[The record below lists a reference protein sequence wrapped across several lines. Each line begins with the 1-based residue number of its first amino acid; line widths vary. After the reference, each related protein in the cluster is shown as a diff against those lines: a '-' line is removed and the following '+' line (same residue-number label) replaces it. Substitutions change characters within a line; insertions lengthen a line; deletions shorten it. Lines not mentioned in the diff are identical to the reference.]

1 MPSVDDRTF
10 WFEGFALDLDRGCL
24 LGEDGE
30 IELRP
35 KSFEVLCYLIE
46 HAGRLVRKDKI
57 MKAVWPNVVVSDA
70 SLAQCVS
77 EVRLALRDNQQ
88 QIIRTVARRGY
99 LFAAPVSRSAPAGAM
114 ARLPADAGDGVR
126 VADNARADV
135 AAMDAPVDG
144 SSERE
149 PVAERRPAERRQI
162 TVLACEWI
170 GLAAMAARS
179 DPEDLRV
186 TRAAYRRHCI
196 EIVSRH
202 GGHVSC
208 IFDDG
213 VLVYFGY
220 PAAGEHD
227 AEDAV
232 RAGLALLGSDRF
244 AATPGDDLA
253 SEGLPGEGATVSQS
267 PPFPLRI
274 GIASGMV
281 VIDDDIGD
289 TTRQPGA
296 VGAAPFLARS
306 LQAMAKADSL
316 LIDQNTRRLAGGW
329 FEYDRINPIFV
340 DGHPKAVEA
349 WRVLGASRVAG
360 RFEALRAGDPA
371 ALVGRDEE
379 IELLLR
385 RWQRATDG
393 DGQVMLVS
401 GEAGIGKSRLA
412 AALLDRLAGTPHASQ
427 HYFCSPHHSDSA
439 LYPILQQI
447 ERAAALAP
455 GDDDTTRGEK
465 LDVLLAQ
472 SLTPPEDRAA
482 LAELLSSARPQ
493 RPPTPDLPPQHR
505 RRRTFEALTR
515 RIEAKAQAQPV
526 VVIFEDV
533 QWIDP
538 TSLEVLNRMVER
550 TPALPVLLVVTF
562 RPEFIAPWIGE
573 PHVSLLTLRR
583 LAQRDCHAL
592 VEQIAGA
599 NELADDLID
608 EIVARS
614 DGVPLFAEELTK
626 AVIEANALAMTPA
639 ASGDEAEAAPTKR
652 YATGNA
658 VVPLTLHASLM
669 ARLDRLGPAREVAQI
684 GAAIG
689 REFSGALVAAVVGC
703 SEAELHESLD
713 RLTDSGLVRRDGGA
727 LDATFV
733 FKHALVQDAAYGTL
747 LRDARRDL
755 HARIAIALERD
766 FPYVKDSHPEILA
779 RHYDEAE
786 LLPLA
791 TTWWGKA
798 GDLALRR
805 PAFDE
810 AVAHLGRA
818 IEAADSIPPDAEPA
832 ISPSARLKLQVA
844 YAQALMWARGHGN
857 AAPETIA
864 AFARARELMAGVED
878 GSERFFTFYGLW
890 AGSMSRGEIASA
902 RDQAE
907 AYLSAAER
915 EPGAPQAAV
924 AHAVAGV
931 TSWHQGDFVGARAH
945 LEQAQAIY
953 RAAPAGSDHLFRFG
967 QDVEAH
973 IVIWL
978 ALVLW
983 PLGEPDRAGRFAND
997 VLARAAAESGPV
1009 PTTVYVHQHKLNLE
1023 MIRRDAAC
1031 AKSHAETVIRLCR
1044 QHGLTASRS
1053 YAGIHRLWTRWRLGE
1068 ARDVAAMRNA
1078 IDELRE
1084 RRIRQSLPWCLTLLA
1099 EMEADLETDTGAD
1112 ARADM
1117 SEIEVA
1123 LGSVDAALAEAQQT
1137 GEHWYDS
1144 ESHRMRGNILLAR
1157 DPADSAAAEQAFRAA
1172 IAVAQQQQ
1180 AHSFVL
1186 RAALALAEFYAA
1198 SGRGAE
1204 ADGVLAAPLARL
1216 SANRELPEVEKA
1228 QQLLAGLTDAAGN
1241 RAPVRRRS
1249 KRPRS

>member
-99 LFAAPVSRSAPAGAM
+99 LFAAPVSRSAPAGTVL
-114 ARLPADAGDGVR
+114 ARLPA
-126 VADNARADV
+126 RASDV
-135 AAMDAPVDG
+135 AHVARDPRAGVAATDG
-144 SSERE
+144 SSDRG
-149 PVAERRPAERRQI
+149 PVAEWRPAERRQI
-162 TVLACEWI
+162 TVLACQWI
-170 GLAAMAARS
+170 GLAAMAART

-186 TRAAYRRHCI
+186 TRAACRRHCI
-196 EIVSRH
+196 EIVARH

-213 VLVYFGY
+213 ALVYFGY

-232 RAGLALLGSDRF
+232 RAGLALLGSDKIAG
-244 AATPGDDLA
+244 AA
-253 SEGLPGEGATVSQS
+253 ATVSES
-267 PPFPLRI
+267 PPLPLRI
-274 GIASGMV
+274 GIASGIV
-281 VIDDDIGD
+281 VIDDDIADGK
-289 TTRQPGA
+289 RQPAAMGA
-296 VGAAPFLARS
+296 PPFLAHR
-306 LQAMAKADSL
+306 LQAAAKEGSL

-329 FEYDRINPIFV
+329 FEYGKINPIV
-340 DGHPKAVEA
+340 ANDHPDAVEA
-349 WRVLGASRVAG
+349 WCVLGPSRVAG
-360 RFEALRAGDPA
+360 RFEALRAGGPA

-379 IELLLR
+379 IELLMR
-385 RWQRATDG
+385 RWRRATDG

-412 AALLDRLAGTPHASQ
+412 AALLERLAGTPHASQ
-427 HYFCSPHHSDSA
+427 HYFCSPHHSDST

-465 LDVLLAQ
+465 LDALLAQ

-482 LAELLSSARPQ
+482 LTELLSNARPQ
-493 RPPTPDLPPQHR
+493 RPQTPDLPPQHR
-505 RRRTFEALTR
+505 RRRTLEALTR
-515 RIEAKAQAQPV
+515 RIEAQARAQPV
-526 VVIFEDV
+526 IVIFEDV

-538 TSLEVLNRMVER
+538 TSLEVLNQMVER
-550 TPALPVLLVVTF
+550 IPGLPVLLVMTF
-562 RPEFIAPWIGE
+562 RPEFAAPWIGE

-599 NELADDLID
+599 SELANDLID
-608 EIVARS
+608 EIAARS

-626 AVIEANALAMTPA
+626 AVIEANAPATPA
-639 ASGDEAEAAPTKR
+639 ASGSEAEAAAAKR
-652 YATGNA
+652 YAAGAA
-658 VVPLTLHASLM
+658 VMPLTLHASLM

-689 REFSGALVAAVVGC
+689 REFSGALVAAVVGR
-703 SEAELHESLD
+703 SEAELSEPLE
-713 RLTDSGLVRRDGGA
+713 RLADSGLVRRDGGSVE
-727 LDATFV
+727 ATFV

-747 LRDARRDL
+747 VRDARRDL

-766 FPYVKDSHPEILA
+766 FPYIKDSHPEILA

-786 LLPLA
+786 LLPQA

-818 IEAADSIPPDAEPA
+818 IEAADGVAAGVAMGAAPA
-832 ISPSARLKLQVA
+832 ISPSTRLKLQVA

-864 AFARARELMAGVED
+864 AFARARELIAGVED

-902 RDQAE
+902 RDQAQV
-907 AYLSAAER
+907 YLNAAER

-924 AHAVAGV
+924 AHAVLGV
-931 TSWHQGDFVGARAH
+931 TCWHQGDFVGARAQ
-945 LEQAQAIY
+945 LEEAQTIY

-983 PLGEPDRAGRFAND
+983 PLGEPDSARRLAED

-1023 MIRRDAAC
+1023 MIRRDAAR
-1031 AKSHAETVIRLCR
+1031 AMSHAETVIRLCR

-1068 ARDVAAMRNA
+1068 ARDVDAMRAA

-1099 EMEADLETDTGAD
+1099 EMEADTGET
-1112 ARADM
+1112 
-1117 SEIEVA
+1117 EVA
-1123 LGSVDAALAEAQQT
+1123 LGSVDAALAEARQT
-1137 GEHWYDS
+1137 GEHWYDA

-1157 DPADSAAAEQAFRAA
+1157 DPADGAAAEQAFRTA
-1172 IAVAQQQQ
+1172 IAVAQRQQ

-1186 RAALALAEFYAA
+1186 RAALALAEFCVA
-1198 SGRGAE
+1198 SGRDAE
-1204 ADGVLAAPLARL
+1204 AYGVLAAPLSRL
-1216 SANRELPEVEKA
+1216 SASRELPEIEKA
-1228 QQLLAGLTDAAGN
+1228 QTLLAGLAGN
-1241 RAPVRRRS
+1241 RAPARRKS
-1249 KRPRS
+1249 NKPRS